1 MKGSGGNK
9 LDVWMACLE
18 EPVDV
23 TDDSCEFE

>member
-9 LDVWMACLE
+9 LDVRMAGLE

-23 TDDSCEFE
+23 TGDSCEFE